1 MLISKVVK
9 ATEENW
15 EDAYQIFYCSL
26 RKLISEEKE
35 EKEEKGNWF
44 GGMSE
49 DDVKESMKG
58 SNALYLVYRKHDEM
72 PVAAISILK
81 QDNYQNY
88 DSILKEG
95 NFNKSNIRTLNAMA
109 VRPELWG
116 QGYGRKSLK
125 AICDVLKKEGVD
137 VLVGTVHPMYK
148 SARKTLEYA
157 SKDGQVH
164 FSLAFTMKT
173 EIHGRLLNRRRFAFA
188 IPE

>member
-26 RKLISEEKE
+26 RKLISEEK
-35 EKEEKGNWF
+35 GNWF

-58 SNALYLVYRKHDEM
+58 SNDLYLVYRNHDEM

-125 AICDVLKKEGVD
+125 AICNVLKKEGVD
-137 VLVGTVHPMYK
+137 VLVGTVHPMYE
-148 SARKTLEYA
+148 SAKKILKYT
-157 SKDGQVH
+157 SKDGSVQ
-164 FSLAFTMKT
+164 FSWTFTRKT
-173 EIHGRLLNRRRFAFA
+173 EENERILDRRRFAFA
-188 IPE
+188 I